1 MSKQRQYKNPYTI
14 LEKVKKGEIATHYRN
29 EEGGLFGKLNFYKK
43 PDLVKPTLHYIDEI
57 RLREMMQDYIVSGSA
72 SKKIAETLSTLPKDV
87 INDKKLDTSKFA
99 KNVRELNDSFPKHI
113 LYDIFKMYYNR
124 MDKLEFSERTDKNFT
139 KYKFLEKANN
149 PVGKIMSES
158 SHLKS
163 SIFARNTLMYFLM
176 QLAKL
181 EYIDPDASQDLKS
194 CLNGDSS
201 EFDQDNI
208 EKLLNKMFDDSKGQ
222 YEKEMQEAQDICKN
236 IDDNIDPEVQEQI
249 YKNPDKSS
257 SLSAGKMDSDFIK
270 KLSRQIE
277 SIKLSMSSLKNSLKK
292 ILDKSMSYF
301 SAKSVPIFEDLFNAQ
316 DISGLNEYEL
326 LHPKL
331 RKIFAED
338 VQVKENKY
346 FGKINVYI
354 DVSGSMDDSCG
365 SRNQDG
371 KEVSRLEFAKAMVMK
386 LKEMNILNEIY
397 PFNTRVKTNLK
408 TDSISIA
415 TLDSDGGT
423 HINSAVEHIVRN
435 GQNAIIIT
443 DAEDSCNIYDERVF
457 FIGLKGA
464 RFSHFNGETLKK
476 YSEAQQIIIFDG
488 EKIFNVDEKGVLKK

>member
-1 MSKQRQYKNPYTI
+1 
-14 LEKVKKGEIATHYRN
+14 
-29 EEGGLFGKLNFYKK
+29 
-43 PDLVKPTLHYIDEI
+43 
-57 RLREMMQDYIVSGSA
+57 
-72 SKKIAETLSTLPKDV
+72 
-87 INDKKLDTSKFA
+87 
-99 KNVRELNDSFPKHI
+99 
-113 LYDIFKMYYNR
+113 

-149 PVGKIMSES
+149 PVGKIMSEN

-176 QLAKL
+176 QLVKL
-181 EYIDPDASQDLKS
+181 EYLDPNASNDLKS
-194 CLNGDSS
+194 SLKGDSS
-201 EFDQDNI
+201 EFDQDGL
-208 EKLLNKMFDDSKGQ
+208 EKLLNKMFGDSKDQ

-236 IDDNIDPEVQEQI
+236 IDDNIDDEIQEQI

-257 SLSAGKMDSDFIK
+257 SLNAGKMDSDFIK
-270 KLSRQIE
+270 KLSSQLE
-277 SIKLSMSSLKNSLKK
+277 NIKLSMNSLKNSLKK
-292 ILDKSMSYF
+292 ILDKSISYF
-301 SAKSVPIFEDLFNAQ
+301 SAKSIPIFEDLFNAQ

-354 DVSGSMDDSCG
+354 DVSGSMDSSCG
-365 SRNQDG
+365 SLNQNGDN
-371 KEVSRLEFAKAMVMK
+371 VSRLDFAKSMVMK

-397 PFNTRVKTNLK
+397 PFNTKVKTNLK

-415 TLDSDGGT
+415 TLGSDGGT
-423 HINSAVEHIVRN
+423 HINSAVEHIVRSN
-435 GQNAIIIT
+435 QNAIIIT
-443 DAEDSCNIYDERVF
+443 DAEDSCNIYNEKVF
-457 FIGLKGA
+457 FIGLKGSK
-464 RFSHFNGETLKK
+464 FSHFNKETLKK

-488 EKIFNVDEKGVLKK
+488 QKIFNVDEKGALKK